1 MEDKVYTQDELR
13 AENIITIDYTLNLK
27 PGNFVAVLDMKAEAQ
42 KCLRVFFTFA
52 DGRKV
57 TAAWRLA
64 RRWGWRPCPSSS
76 AA

>member
-42 KCLRVFFTFA
+42 NAFGC
-52 DGRKV
+52 
-57 TAAWRLA
+57 
-64 RRWGWRPCPSSS
+64 SSPL
-76 AA
+76 